1 MFFCRKNLASLT
13 EEETQRLEAALQR
26 LIDSGKFMKLASF
39 HGDPQAICKN
49 SSNLTQPADCCP
61 HMVPLFLPWHRLF
74 TAQMEEELDEA
85 IPYWEWTHNLE
96 LPSLW
101 SGLGYV
107 F

>member
-1 MFFCRKNLASLT
+1 MASLT
-13 EEETQRLEAALQR
+13 EEQTQRLEAALQR
-26 LIDSGKFMKLASF
+26 LIDPGEFMKLASF

-107 F
+107 L